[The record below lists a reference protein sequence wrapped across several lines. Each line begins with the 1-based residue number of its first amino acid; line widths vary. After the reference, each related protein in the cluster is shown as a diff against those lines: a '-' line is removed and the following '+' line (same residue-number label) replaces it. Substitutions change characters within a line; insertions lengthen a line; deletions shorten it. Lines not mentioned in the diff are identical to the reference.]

1 MWKAILLYNT
11 QAGRGKI
18 ERNVGRIVEIFREA
32 NCIIRPQVIEFGV
45 NPFDGNEDVN
55 LAVVAGGDGTLNYV
69 VNAMMRKGLNVAL
82 GVIPAGTANDF
93 AGAIGMSRNILKAA
107 RQIVTGTVESIDCG
121 KVEQMDEQDGEP
133 IYFVNIF
140 SFGIFTTTS
149 QHTPEHLKHRIG
161 RMAYGLA
168 ALKDIKGLHGIPLT
182 ITTDSGS
189 FYYPTLM
196 GLVLNGETA
205 GRLPLA
211 RKSSLRDGVF
221 DCLFLRKRELPLQS
235 AFDMLFYLMGIRTRA
250 VKYLRTSRLTL
261 VTPLSE
267 DTDVDGQRGG
277 GFPVTVSCLHG
288 MLKVVCP
295 KAESDE

>member
-18 ERNVGRIVEIFREA
+18 ERNVDRIVEIFREA
-32 NCIIRPQVIEFGV
+32 DCDIQPQVIEFGK

-55 LAVVAGGDGTLNYV
+55 LVVVAGGDGTLNYV
-69 VNAMMRKGLNVAL
+69 VNAMMRKGLNVTL

-107 RQIVTGTVESIDCG
+107 RQIATGVVESIDCG
-121 KVEQMDEQDGEP
+121 KVEQMEQNDEA

-149 QHTPEHLKHRIG
+149 QRTSEHMKHRIG
-161 RMAYGLA
+161 RMAYGLEA
-168 ALKDIKGLHGIPLT
+168 INDLKNLHGIPLT
-182 ITTDSGS
+182 ITADSGT

-205 GRLPLA
+205 GRVPLA

-221 DCLFLRKRELPLQS
+221 DCLFLRKRETPLQS

-250 VKYLRTSRLTL
+250 VKYLRTSRLVL
-261 VTPLSE
+261 VTPLDE

-277 GFPVTVSCLHG
+277 SFPVTVSCLHG
-288 MLKVVCP
+288 ALKVVCP
-295 KAESDE
+295 RDEDAV

>member
-1 MWKAILLYNT
+1 MRKAILLYNT

-18 ERNVGRIVEIFREA
+18 ERNVDRIVEIFREA
-32 NCIIRPQVIEFGV
+32 DCAIQPQIIEFGK
-45 NPFDGNEDVN
+45 NPFDGNEDVD

-69 VNAMMRKGLNVAL
+69 VNAMMRRGVKPAL

-107 RQIVTGTVESIDCG
+107 RQIATGIIERIDCG
-121 KVEQMDEQDGEP
+121 KVEQMEQDEED

-168 ALKDIKGLHGIPLT
+168 AWKDLKNLHGIPLT
-182 ITTDSGS
+182 ITADSGT

-196 GLVLNGETA
+196 GLVLNGKTA
-205 GRLPLA
+205 GRVPLA

-221 DCLFLRKRELPLQS
+221 DCLFLRKGETSFRS
-235 AFDMLFYLMGIRTRA
+235 AFDMLLYLLGIRTRA
-250 VKYLRTSRLTL
+250 VKYLRTSRLVL
-261 VTPLSE
+261 ITPLDE

-277 GFPVTVSCLHG
+277 SFPVTVSCLHG
-288 MLKVVCP
+288 ALNVVCP
-295 KAESDE
+295 RDEAAV

>member
-1 MWKAILLYNT
+1 MRKAILLYNI

-18 ERNVGRIVEIFREA
+18 ERNVDRIVEIFREA
-32 NCIIRPQVIEFGV
+32 DCAIQPRIIEFGK
-45 NPFDGNEDVN
+45 NPFDGNEDVD
-55 LAVVAGGDGTLNYV
+55 LVVVAGGDGTLNYV
-69 VNAMMRKGLNVAL
+69 VNALMRKGLTTTL

-107 RQIVTGTVESIDCG
+107 RQIATGVIERIDCG
-121 KVEQMDEQDGEP
+121 KVEQMEQDEED

-149 QHTPEHLKHRIG
+149 QHTPEHLKHRVG
-161 RMAYGLA
+161 RIAYGLA
-168 ALKDIKGLHGIPLT
+168 AWKDLKNLHGIPLT
-182 ITTDSGS
+182 ITADSGT

-196 GLVLNGETA
+196 GLILNGKTA

-221 DCLFLRKRELPLQS
+221 DCLFLRKGETPFRS
-235 AFDMLFYLMGIRTRA
+235 AFDMLLYLLGIRTRA
-250 VKYLRTSRLTL
+250 VKYLRTSRLVL
-261 VTPLSE
+261 ITPLDE

-277 GFPVTVSCLHG
+277 SFPVTVKCLHG
-288 MLKVVCP
+288 ALNVVCP
-295 KAESDE
+295 RDEEAV